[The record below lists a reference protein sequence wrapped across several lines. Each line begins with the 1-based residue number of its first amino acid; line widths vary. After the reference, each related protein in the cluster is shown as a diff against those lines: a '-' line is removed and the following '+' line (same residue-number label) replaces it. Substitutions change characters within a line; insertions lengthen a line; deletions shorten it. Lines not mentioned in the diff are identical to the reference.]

1 MTRYQGKPIFLKN
14 YKIQSMVSGKE
25 NKSRRKKKRGIYQ
38 TNMDTCGELIQR
50 DNWFVKM
57 NWNQNELHKVIK
69 FISWNEILAGNAVTA
84 WYLVPLP

>member
-1 MTRYQGKPIFLKN
+1 MTRYQGKAIFLKN

-50 DNWFVKM
+50 DN
-57 NWNQNELHKVIK
+57 
-69 FISWNEILAGNAVTA
+69 
-84 WYLVPLP
+84 